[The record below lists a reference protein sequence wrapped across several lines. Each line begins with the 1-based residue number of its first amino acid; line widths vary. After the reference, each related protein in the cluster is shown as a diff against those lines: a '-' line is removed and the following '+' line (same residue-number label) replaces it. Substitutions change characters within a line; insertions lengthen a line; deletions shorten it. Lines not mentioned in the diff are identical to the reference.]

1 MEFGG
6 SAAVLI
12 GVVRHERLGEGN
24 KTEVLS
30 R

>member
-12 GVVRHERLGEGN
+12 GIVRHERLGEGN
-24 KTEVLS
+24 KTGFLFC
-30 R
+30 